1 MYKCGVVMTNQNKDL
16 ISSFEAKLRHL
27 LFLYDKVKKENIK
40 LQELL
45 EEERRK
51 NLELEN
57 KYKSLHGDYT
67 HLKTALVINPDRS
80 DIKETKDRLSKLVRE
95 VDKCIALLN
104 I

>member
-1 MYKCGVVMTNQNKDL
+1 MINENQEL

-27 LFLYDKVKKENIK
+27 LFLYDKVKEENIK
-40 LQELL
+40 LQSLL
-45 EEERRK
+45 AEEQRK

-57 KYKSLHGDYT
+57 KYRCLEGNYS
-67 HLKTALVINPDRS
+67 HLKSALVINTNRK
-80 DIKETKDRLSKLVRE
+80 DIKETRERLSKLVRE

>member
-1 MYKCGVVMTNQNKDL
+1 MINENQEL

-27 LFLYDKVKKENIK
+27 LFLYDKVKEENIK
-40 LQELL
+40 LQSLL
-45 EEERRK
+45 AEEQRK

-57 KYKSLHGDYT
+57 KYRCLEGNYA
-67 HLKTALVINPDRS
+67 HLKSALVINTNRK
-80 DIKETKDRLSKLVRE
+80 DIKETRERLSKLVRE